1 MITLKNVTKIF
12 ENKGIERVTALR
24 NVNLTFPEKGMVFIS
39 GFSGAGKSTLLS
51 IIGGLD
57 TPTSGNVIIDNYSFK
72 NVSNID
78 LDRYRNNYVGFV
90 FENVNLINSMTIEEN
105 IKVSCAFNGNN
116 PTQTQMDY
124 VLDKLKLTPLRDRK
138 PAQLSMGQRQKVGIA
153 RALVKDPYIY
163 LADDPTGHVDAS
175 RADEIWSIL
184 KDISKKRL
192 VIAVTHDQR
201 IIDKFA
207 DRIIR
212 IDEGEIVSDEITN
225 KEYQQSKK
233 VNVSDALSDVTFSKS
248 AQEIIT
254 QKHRFSFKNLFKLSN
269 NSLAFKP
276 ARIAMIVFLAT
287 LALIFFS
294 TFSVMN
300 NFDRE
305 LVLARSVTQNDM
317 DYVTFL
323 KSDGSNVDDEQ
334 YIKIKQHYYD
344 SENKYDPTFKSS
356 KLIEFKGAN
365 IKIPSRADGLGI
377 SYVVIQQDTTA
388 QETCLGQKLVY
399 GRMPVNE
406 KEWVVSDYIA
416 EQLKDKAR
424 KESIEA
430 LIGTDGF
437 EVTVSALNINSSP
450 NVKIVGVYKT
460 DYKKYVIGNGDMR
473 SNGYRKYEFDYNL
486 NYIYSIAFVGEKY
499 VDNIISLNNASTKFN
514 ISAKYESRTKGETYE
529 KYYKEGKNVVKL
541 STLTK
546 DNTEAIFLDGLFA
559 ECKPSAITISWGK
572 TVSDII
578 VPVSFFNDIY
588 YTYGLFNESV
598 TTGKI
603 DFDFLRIKGGY
614 STADK
619 DANVRILKSG
629 ESTLVK
635 LTFGTSEE
643 KLYNIKGIISTDKFI
658 ISDEDY
664 NNIYTN
670 YNFLTSGMIV
680 RSTASESL
688 LKDVIVNMEKQG
700 FDFTSTTSEKINEFS
715 RNIEVFKL
723 VLVVG
728 SVFFAMFAVVLV
740 YFFISTVISDRKRD
754 IGVLRTFGARGRDI
768 AGIFLFSGAILI
780 LIVFALSSLGVWL
793 ISFLGNLAAQNQ
805 FGTLFNVFNLNV
817 MDFIVN
823 LLLCIGTVALGTC
836 IPVLRFAKK
845 GPYENLRDYDG

>member
-201 IIDKFA
+201 IIEKFA

-323 KSDGSNVDDEQ
+323 KSDGSNVDNEQ
-334 YIKIKQHYYD
+334 YEGIKRHYLD
-344 SENKYDPTFKSS
+344 REDRVDPTFKSS
-356 KLIEFKGAN
+356 KLIEFKGAS

-377 SYVVIQQDTTA
+377 SYVVIQKDTTA

-437 EVTVSALNINSSP
+437 EVTVSASNIVSSP
-450 NVKIVGVYKT
+450 NIKIVGVYKT
-460 DYKKYVIGNGDMR
+460 DYEKYVIGNGDMR
-473 SNGYRKYEFDYNL
+473 SSGYKEYEFNYNL
-486 NYIYSIAFVGEKY
+486 RYIYSIAFV
-499 VDNIISLNNASTKFN
+499 NATFISNTIDTNSSTCAFD
-514 ISAKYESRTKGETYE
+514 ISAKYESRTKGETYTN
-529 KYYKEGKNVVKL
+529 YSSSQNVVKKSSL
-541 STLTK
+541 EK
-546 DNTEAIFLDGLFA
+546 DNTATIFLDGIFK
-559 ECKPSAITISWGK
+559 ECKPSEITVSWGK

-578 VPVSFFNDIY
+578 VPVSFFNNIY

-603 DFDFLRIKGGY
+603 DAEFLRTKGGY
-614 STADK
+614 STAAQ

-635 LTFGTSEE
+635 LTFGTSKE
-643 KLYNIKGIISTDKFI
+643 KLYNIKGITSLDKFI